1 LLQLKN
7 RFVIVFVAFLCAAIL
22 LGFCIFNLPSLQA
35 DRIIVSCNRS
45 AGTGTIAITNPLD
58 SCIFPPEIAS
68 PTVRWS
74 DTSSRNDR
82 WLVSIRFGKGSSR
95 MNIFTA
101 KNEWR
106 PDNTQW
112 ETIKKY
118 SVDSFAHLKVIG
130 LNGGRVLGRGEIA
143 FTTSKDRVD
152 DPIFYREVTLP
163 FADAVKD
170 PSRIRWRFGAV
181 SQERLPPV
189 VLTNLPVCGNCH
201 SFSADGS
208 ILGMD
213 VDYGNDKGAYALTA
227 VAKRMRLAVSDI
239 ISWSD
244 YKREDGQPTFGLL
257 SQVSPDGRFVA
268 STVKDIS
275 VFVPRSD
282 LMFSQLFF
290 PIKGIILIYSRLD
303 RTFAPLPGADD
314 TAFVQ
319 SNPAWT
325 ADGKYLV
332 FTKSKVYHLRKKHDT
347 NKLLLSEDE
356 CREFLTRE
364 TLFRYDLFRIPFN
377 NGAGGKAEPLR
388 GASGDGMSNYF
399 PKFSPDGKWIVF
411 CKAQSFMLL
420 QPDSRLYLMPASG
433 GEPRLMRCNT
443 DRMNSWHSWS
453 SNSRWIVFSSKANS
467 AYTQLFI
474 THVDENGNDAPPV
487 LLEQF
492 TSPDRAANIPEFI
505 NAAPGAIA
513 KIQEQFIDDVSLWRA
528 GKNFEEA
535 GDFVHAEEKFREA
548 LSINPKNPK
557 PHLSLGK
564 LFETEGKLQSAFAE
578 YSTALALDSS
588 AMSRINL
595 GNALLGMGNYDGAID
610 QYSHALDKSKNDSYA
625 QYNLAFALYKKG
637 SLDQA
642 LGRFREGE
650 RAHPGDAGFPLGAGR
665 ACYRLGNMRE
675 AAAYFREGVRLE
687 PSDAEGHFLLG
698 CALAAEGNTG
708 KAIDQYHEALRLRP
722 DYPEARDSLAAIS
735 NAVSSM
741 LR

>member
-1 LLQLKN
+1 MPQLKN
-7 RFVIVFVAFLCAAIL
+7 KSIIVFPAL
-22 LGFCIFNLPSLQA
+22 LGAAVLAGLCIFNLPSLRA
-35 DRIIVSCNRS
+35 DRIIASCSRG
-45 AGTGTIAITNPLD
+45 AGAGVIAITNPLD
-58 SCIFPPEIAS
+58 SCIFPPEIAP

-74 DTSSRNDR
+74 DTSSQSDR
-82 WLVSIRFGKGSSR
+82 WLISVRFGKEPSR
-95 MNIFTA
+95 MNMFA
-101 KNEWR
+101 VKKEWR
-106 PDNTQW
+106 PDKELW
-112 ETIKKY
+112 ETIKKR
-118 SVDSFAHLKVIG
+118 SLDSFAHLAVIG
-130 LNGGRVLGRGEIA
+130 LKGGRVLGKGEIA

-152 DPIFYREVTLP
+152 NPIFYREVTLP
-163 FADAVKD
+163 FSDAVRD
-170 PSRIRWRFGAV
+170 PSRIRWRFGTV

-201 SFSADGS
+201 SFSADGR

-213 VDYGNDKGAYALTA
+213 VDYGNDKGAYALSS
-227 VAKRMRLAVSDI
+227 VAREMRLAVSDI

-244 YKREDGQPTFGLL
+244 YRREDGQPTFGLL

-275 VFVPRSD
+275 VFVPRPD

-325 ADGKYLV
+325 ADGKYIV

-347 NKLLLSEDE
+347 NRLLLSEDE

-399 PKFSPDGKWIVF
+399 PKFSPDGRWIVF

-420 QPDSRLYLMPASG
+420 QPDSRLYLMPALG

-453 SNSRWIVFSSKANS
+453 SNSRWLVFSSKVNS

-474 THVDENGNDAPPV
+474 THVDESGNDAPPV
-487 LLEQF
+487 LLERF

-505 NAAPGAIA
+505 NAAPEAIA
-513 KIQEQFIDDVSLWRA
+513 KIQEKFIDDVSLWRA

-535 GDFVHAEEKFREA
+535 DDFVHAEEKFREA
-548 LSINPKNPK
+548 LAVNPKNPK

-564 LFETEGKLQSAFAE
+564 VFETEGKLQAAFDE

-588 AMSRINL
+588 AISRINL
-595 GNALLGMGNYDGAID
+595 GNALLGMEKYDDAID
-610 QYSHALDKSKNDSYA
+610 QYKLALIKSKNDPYA
-625 QYNLAFALYKKG
+625 QYNLAFALFKKG
-637 SLDQA
+637 NVEESL
-642 LGRFREGE
+642 RRYREGE
-650 RAHPGDAGFPLGAGR
+650 RAHPADAGFRLGAGR

-675 AAAYFREGVRLE
+675 AAAYFTQGVQLE
-687 PSDAEGHFLLG
+687 PSNAEGHFLLG
-698 CALAAEGNTG
+698 CALAAQGTTT
-708 KAIDQYHEALRLRP
+708 KAIAHYREALRLRP
-722 DYPEARDSLAAIS
+722 DYAEARDSMVALSA
-735 NAVSSM
+735 AVSSSVQ
-741 LR
+741 